1 MPIILSEKDKSRL
14 LHLAE
19 KQAKIASSP
28 KMQKLI
34 KEWEA
39 HGRFEK
45 NTRPMILIELGT
57 FASDIIPQLME
68 CESEQ
73 ARSIEWGFLS
83 RIVNHELFDDD
94 TVVAPY
100 VGYSCGGWLSPF
112 DIPVE
117 TVRAE
122 NKDGDRL
129 GHHFISKIVDLE
141 EDFHKL
147 KKSPIYVGDPVA
159 TENAI
164 NEWNE
169 IFGDIVPAKRT
180 GSALYA
186 CPTQAIVHI
195 MDMEDMFTAM
205 CDYPDLFHKMMDMLT
220 DDYVELNKKLSD
232 SGVLRSTTSF
242 EGVAQ
247 GTYAFT
253 DKLHSDLDKYTSN
266 DIWGFLDSQ
275 ETQGISPTMFN
286 EFIFPYYKKIADTYG
301 LLSYGCCEA
310 VDLIWKDSISKFT
323 NLSKVSISP
332 WCNEKYMGEQ
342 LAGKEIMYLRK
353 PSPNLIGVGS
363 ELDEDATRKHI
374 SATVEA
380 AQGCTLEF
388 VQRDVYKINNTYHK
402 VRRYVE
408 IIRECCEKHR

>member
-1 MPIILSEKDKSRL
+1 MPIILSEKDKKRL
-14 LHLAE
+14 LSLAE
-19 KQAKIASSP
+19 KQAKIASSE
-28 KMQKLI
+28 KMKNLI
-34 KEWEA
+34 NEWEA

-45 NTRPMILIELGT
+45 NSRPMVLIELGT
-57 FASDIIPQLME
+57 FSGDIIPQLLE

-73 ARSIEWGFLS
+73 ARGIEWGFLS
-83 RIVNHELFDDD
+83 RIVNHELFGDD
-94 TVVAPY
+94 TIVAPY
-100 VGYSCGGWLSPF
+100 VGFSCGGWLSPF
-112 DIPVE
+112 DLPVE
-117 TVRAE
+117 NVRAE

-129 GHHFISKIVDLE
+129 GHHFISQIVDLE

-147 KKSPIYVGDPVA
+147 KKSPTYIGNPAD

-180 GSALYA
+180 GGALYA

-205 CDYPDLFHKMMDMLT
+205 CDYPELFHKMMEMLT
-220 DDYVELNKKLSD
+220 DDYVELNKKLSE
-232 SGVLRSTTSF
+232 SGVLRSTVGF

-247 GTYAFT
+247 GTYCFT
-253 DKLHSDLDKYTSN
+253 DKLPSNIENYTSN

-275 ETQGISPTMFN
+275 ETQGISPAMYH
-286 EFIFPYYKKIADTYG
+286 EFIFPYYKKIAETYG

-310 VDLIWKDSISKFT
+310 IDSIWENSVSKLP
-323 NLSKVSISP
+323 NISKVSISP

-342 LAGKEIMYLRK
+342 LCGKEIMYLRK
-353 PSPNLIGVGS
+353 PTPNLIGVGS
-363 ELDEDATRKHI
+363 ELDEDAVRKHI
-374 SATVEA
+374 NATVEA
-380 AQGCTLEF
+380 SQGCTLEII
-388 VQRDVYKINNTYHK
+388 QRDVYKINNTYEK